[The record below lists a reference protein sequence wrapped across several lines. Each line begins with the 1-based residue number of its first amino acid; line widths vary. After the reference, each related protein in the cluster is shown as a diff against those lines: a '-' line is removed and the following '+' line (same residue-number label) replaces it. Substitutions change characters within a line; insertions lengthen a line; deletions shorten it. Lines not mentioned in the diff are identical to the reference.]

1 MNVYEMITTKIL
13 AEMEQGTVPWHKSW
27 IGVDAPIRWKD
38 KKVYRGVNTLLLNKP
53 DEFKLPKYTTD
64 NRGTKFF
71 TMSAV
76 QELVKI
82 KELMST
88 KYRGCMADFNAAYQW
103 GKRGM
108 KILESKMKKEEI
120 RNE

>member
-53 DEFKLPKYTTD
+53 GEHFFGGVKLFVFSVEFL
-64 NRGTKFF
+64 
-71 TMSAV
+71 
-76 QELVKI
+76 
-82 KELMST
+82 
-88 KYRGCMADFNAAYQW
+88 C
-103 GKRGM
+103 
-108 KILESKMKKEEI
+108 IL
-120 RNE
+120 